1 MLRRCGGGRRSRVV
15 ARIPPSGSWQAARAL
30 TAVLILAVLTA
41 TAQAGAVADGAWC
54 HDAQT
59 LLVHGSAITLPSGKT
74 VDGGCWPYFCEYTVP
89 EGDQG
94 AGDEVILSPR
104 SERMFLL
111 ERMTPEAKALKALP
125 PPTETWLRCEPAS

>member
-1 MLRRCGGGRRSRVV
+1 M
-15 ARIPPSGSWQAARAL
+15 AAALVLVAL
-30 TAVLILAVLTA
+30 TAP
-41 TAQAGAVADGAWC
+41 AQAGAVADGAWC

-59 LLVHGSAITLPSGKT
+59 LLVHGGAITLPSGKT

-89 EGDQG
+89 AGDPG

-104 SERMFLL
+104 SERMILL

-125 PPTETWLRCEPAS
+125 PPPETWLRCEPAS